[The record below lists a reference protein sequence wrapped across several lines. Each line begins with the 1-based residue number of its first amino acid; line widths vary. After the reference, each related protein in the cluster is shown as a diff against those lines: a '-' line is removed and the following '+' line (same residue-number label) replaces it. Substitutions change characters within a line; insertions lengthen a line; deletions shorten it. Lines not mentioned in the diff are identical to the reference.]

1 MAVQLGISGH
11 NIIAV
16 YINRIKFDSHSE
28 VLNIPEKNYVRPEPR
43 FVSVDVRW
51 GNQTLEVAM
60 SDSEKPRRVKA
71 KITCLVIEIAIVDL
85 DRNGNLAEYVESVEE
100 IEHVDVIDLH
110 NIHSVISH
118 HD

>member
-1 MAVQLGISGH
+1 
-11 NIIAV
+11 
-16 YINRIKFDSHSE
+16 
-28 VLNIPEKNYVRPEPR
+28 
-43 FVSVDVRW
+43 
-51 GNQTLEVAM
+51 M